1 MLIKILGTGC
11 KKCVTLTENT
21 QAALAN
27 LGREAEVVKVTDI
40 TEIAAM
46 GVMSTPALAIDNQV
60 VSMGKVLSPSEVEA
74 LLKALPPGDQSAAV
88 RREGEALLAKLKAW
102 DGDMVQRRS
111 RAYDDVENFPNKF
124 TANYLFLINQT
135 ESDLPRVNQPNRDRL
150 ERLNAEWAA
159 LKARAGRLTAEDIPA
174 LNKRLWELGFGAI
187 WKK

>member
-74 LLKALPPGDQSAAV
+74 LLKA
-88 RREGEALLAKLKAW
+88 R
-102 DGDMVQRRS
+102 
-111 RAYDDVENFPNKF
+111 
-124 TANYLFLINQT
+124 
-135 ESDLPRVNQPNRDRL
+135 
-150 ERLNAEWAA
+150 
-159 LKARAGRLTAEDIPA
+159 
-174 LNKRLWELGFGAI
+174 
-187 WKK
+187 